1 MIHADDGRGS
11 AGGRPF
17 PVGLLGGTLVHELPV
32 DGGEDSLLT
41 FSEPRVGLS
50 RLRHRHHGLR
60 VGLIAWEVAE
70 VAGKGVGG
78 EPEDSLQLGEP
89 PGLRSRLAGDPL
101 RDRCLG
107 DAQRRRKLTLG
118 QAALGPGAL
127 ECPREVFP
135 LIGRRHVI
143 VLSQAPSHVN
153 RMPDQPI
160 TGRFS
165 RLDHFAAVRRPL
177 VTYTGPCDPGTARR
191 GSQGAAAGE
200 TPP

>member
-1 MIHADDGRGS
+1 MGGDNGRGS

-17 PVGLLGGTLVHELPV
+17 PVALLGGALVHEFSV
-32 DGGEDSLLT
+32 DGREDSLLALP
-41 FSEPRVGLS
+41 EPRIGLG
-50 RLRHRHHGLR
+50 RLHHCHHRLLVR
-60 VGLIAWEVAE
+60 LVTREVPE
-70 VAGKGVGG
+70 VAGEDVGG
-78 EPEDSLQLGEP
+78 EPEDSLQLGKP
-89 PGLRSRLAGDPL
+89 PGLRSRLAGEPL
-101 RDRCLG
+101 RDRCLR

-118 QAALGPGAL
+118 QAALGTSAL

-165 RLDHFAAVRRPL
+165 RVDNFVAVKRPF
-177 VTYTGPCDPGTARR
+177 VTYTWPCDPGVARR

-200 TPP
+200 NPP

>member
-1 MIHADDGRGS
+1 VIHGDDGRGS

-17 PVGLLGGTLVHELPV
+17 PVGLLGGTLMHELPV

-41 FSEPRVGLS
+41 LPEPRVGLG
-50 RLRHRHHGLR
+50 RLRHRHHRRR
-60 VGLIAWEVAE
+60 VRLVTWEVAE

-78 EPEDSLQLGEP
+78 EPEDSLQLGKP
-89 PGLRSRLAGDPL
+89 PRLRSRLASEPL

-107 DAQRRRKLTLG
+107 NAQRRRELTLG
-118 QAALGPGAL
+118 QAALGPSAL
-127 ECPREVFP
+127 ERLREVSP

-153 RMPDQPI
+153 RMPDQQV

-165 RLDHFAAVRRPL
+165 RP
-177 VTYTGPCDPGTARR
+177 T
-191 GSQGAAAGE
+191 
-200 TPP
+200 TP